1 MAKTGFWLRGAKGK
15 LAGSVLYQAN
25 GSTIQREIVT
35 PNNPQSENQMRQRIG
50 FAAASKFY
58 QQAQQNRFVLAFPN
72 KATNQSTFNAWM
84 SQNLRQKETLIYPT
98 KEQVNNPNFCAFYP
112 WVCSTGNLPRLQV
125 KPTDDFT
132 DLIGLNIRIA
142 DEDTEEVFSTWE
154 EVIAANPGLDLQ
166 YGDIITLTA
175 IVNDMRFDGANVQIG
190 YVPPIWVTRQFKIGD
205 DLGTNT
211 LEEYLEKNDFQSM
224 TSQTGPSDSC
234 GINLAELSNVFEN
247 INYGPGLTSQ
257 DDALPVMAVAT
268 RSRMVNGKLKVSNSE
283 MWCSFMAQQI
293 YTRLSLDSQLYE
305 AIDSYKGVESN
316 AMPTNILE
324 GSEIVTPFS
333 PMRVDYYTDRGEFEQ
348 SSAFPVDAQSAGVH
362 IDTQN
367 RKYKW
372 YSLYLKGTGD
382 TIQAG
387 DIQLAAVGSS
397 DISKLSLNVTSAGTA
412 AQWKALDV
420 RVTLTGQVTTGTV
433 IAFAVK
439 FRGQEVFRSNITA

>member
-25 GSTIQREIVT
+25 GSTIQREIVK
-35 PNNPQSENQMRQRIG
+35 PNNPQSDNQMRQRIG

-98 KEQVNNPNFCAFYP
+98 KEQVNNPNFCAYFP

-125 KPTDDFT
+125 KPTDDFI
-132 DLIGLNIRIA
+132 DAIGFNIRICND
-142 DEDTEEVFSTWE
+142 DEEIFGTWE
-154 EVIAANPGLDLQ
+154 ELIDANPGLDLQ
-166 YGDIITLTA
+166 YGDIITFTVVL
-175 IVNDMRFDGANVQIG
+175 NDMRFDGANVQIG
-190 YVPPIWVTRQFKIGD
+190 NVAPIWITRQFKIGD

-211 LEEYLEKNDFQSM
+211 LEAYLKKNDFHPQV
-224 TSQTGPSDSC
+224 TSTTKYDAC
-234 GINLAELSNVFEN
+234 GIWIDELQGVFDNVS
-247 INYGPGLTSQ
+247 YGPGLTSQ

-268 RSRMVNGKLKVSNSE
+268 RSRFVNGKLKVSNSE
-283 MWCSFMAQQI
+283 MWCSYMAQQI

-333 PMRVDYYTDRGEFEQ
+333 PLRVDYYTQNGEFEQ
-348 SSAFPVDAQSAGVH
+348 SSAFPVDAQNAGVH
-362 IDTQN
+362 VDSQDK
-367 RKYKW
+367 KYKW

-420 RVTLTGQVTTGTV
+420 RVTLTGQVSEGTI